1 MCVRRSA
8 LCLAVALAAALASP
22 GARAADR
29 SASSGV
35 ALQTFEDGR
44 RLYEAGQFAP
54 ALRSFEASFSV
65 QPSPNTRLYIAR
77 CLRGLGKVAS
87 ASAAFRLASREAED
101 RVAATGEQRYA
112 ATGKSAA
119 LEADQ
124 LASRVPRVT
133 LALRGD
139 APDTAVLSVDGA
151 ALPRVTWSKPLELD
165 PGDHVL
171 ELAGPHLAPF
181 RAALKVAEG
190 ERREVV
196 VVARL
201 IASGRVTLRFR
212 ARPLGMAA
220 TLDGEPLDLSA
231 REPTS
236 EVAVGRHRVEVSA
249 PGYAPFVWQGDV
261 ADGAA
266 RDVAI
271 ELRAAGGAAEVAG
284 TGTPRWL
291 FFTTAGLAVVTAGA
305 GGVLLADA
313 SAKDADEQAKPIAQR
328 GDAARENIRTEATVA
343 SGLLVGGGVAA
354 VGAVVLAFTTRWGGA
369 SRERGKAATVA
380 VVPRGL
386 GMGIEGRF

>member
-8 LCLAVALAAALASP
+8 LCLAAAVAVALGSP

-44 RLYEAGQFAP
+44 RLYESGQLAP
-54 ALRSFEASFSV
+54 ALKSFEASFSV

-87 ASAAFRLASREAED
+87 AAAAFRLASREAED

-119 LEADQ
+119 SEAEQ
-124 LASRVPRVT
+124 LAPRVPRVT

-139 APDTAVLSVDGA
+139 APEAAVLSVDGA
-151 ALPRVTWSKPLELD
+151 PLPRVTWSKPLELD

-171 ELAGPHLAPF
+171 ELTGPHLAPF
-181 RAALKVAEG
+181 RAALKLAEG
-190 ERREVV
+190 ERREVA
-196 VVARL
+196 VVARRV
-201 IASGRVTLRFR
+201 ASGRVTLRFH

-220 TLDGEPLDLSA
+220 TLDGEPVDLAA

-236 EVAVGRHRVEVSA
+236 EVGVGKHRVAVSA
-249 PGYAPFVWQGDV
+249 PGYETFVWQGDV

-266 RDVAI
+266 REVPI
-271 ELRAAGGAAEVAG
+271 ELRAAGAAADAASS
-284 TGTPRWL
+284 GTPRWL

-313 SAKDADEQAKPIAQR
+313 SSKDSDEQAKPIAQR

-343 SGLLVGGGVAA
+343 SALLVGGGVAA
-354 VGAVVLAFTTRWGGA
+354 VGATVLAFTTRWSG
-369 SRERGKAATVA
+369 SRERRASAAVA

-386 GMGIEGRF
+386 GLGIEGRF